1 MESLKEF
8 LTPKAF
14 NKLSFVAVIFWIPLG
29 VILLG
34 IVADVESESKLD
46 CVAES
51 DKDDIERKCFEQYET
66 QFNKLSIPLYG
77 FVIINV
83 SVIVVVSVIYSQ
95 CIKSTVEELED
106 QNRHN
111 ADAEMG
117 QENPTRRRLFIAYIT
132 QLAFRIS
139 LRILFILLQ
148 TQVIFPNNFAC
159 NVMPKSGN
167 TSVNAST
174 NFVSQ
179 VYECAN
185 AKAKTQSFWT
195 NSISV
200 LNGIFAFFV
209 FMEIVC
215 ILSRAR
221 KGKRFMQDEQFF
233 VDHLK
238 ATVRHNQVA
247 PERDSARESRQ
258 HNQNP
263 QRISLLSPQDAVE
276 SNEQTQN
283 EQMQESA
290 RAAQL
295 QDSIQQEQDQ
305 VQSELQHQ
313 QSTLQDFI
321 KTMKKNVKQ
330 GTEQPKDLKQPIR
343 PNPGEGPK
351 PKDLKTDEIYTNLK
365 IQEGRAEYDFPT
377 DRREQLKVYPQPNAN
392 KAEFKRP
399 EDIIDAEHKNIL
411 IVGRPGI
418 GKTLFCSK
426 LLRDW
431 ASDKVFNDAEQNLE
445 LGYDVAFLLKFRRLS
460 KLTELINLRE
470 LLCVHSEYP
479 TNVSDEV
486 WDYIL
491 QNPNKLLLMFDGTD
505 EFPSHSEI
513 ATEDYSDYGNTAEE
527 RMPVLALYKKIA
539 DGNLLSGA
547 TLITTTRPTA
557 VSSLAEFNYDRVVE
571 ILGFSSE
578 QVEDYVEKFT
588 KDDRDAVGPKETI
601 WRHISTNLNLF
612 SLSYIPMN
620 CFIICSCLFY
630 VFRTCGSSILPT
642 KLTEI
647 YSIAIKIFFFR
658 HGSEKYRYSLTN
670 SDQFVFKQFRE
681 LPSQVQDVFERLGE
695 IAFKGIKQ
703 RKLIF
708 ESSEVEGLEDCG
720 LLHRLPDRT
729 GSSPLK
735 RREAQYCFAHLT
747 VQEFLAAKHLID
759 TKDDEQLRSFVEVH
773 IKDGEW
779 QVVIQFIAG
788 LLKEQKKPR
797 TDIFTNLLPVTVEK
811 EDEDEDVEP
820 RTLTWWPA
828 QEDKHLALNL
838 CKCLYEIDENDSHIQ
853 DKLAEIN
860 FNAVDFS
867 KCSLAPVDCTAVVH
881 ILKNAKGILCINL
894 RNNNIGPLGCTEIIK
909 LIVNSDHH
917 RNNYKLTH
925 LNLAANNIT
934 AEGAKQLA
942 DTLMHSECKLTDL
955 NLMGNNI
962 TAEGAK
968 QLADALMH
976 SECKLTDLDLAWN
989 NITDEG
995 AKQLADALM
1004 HSECKLTVLN
1014 LMSNNIT
1021 DKGAKQLAVALMH
1034 SECKL
1039 TKLNLWKNNITAE
1052 GAKQLADALMHSECK
1067 LTELNL
1073 AANNITAEGAKQLA
1087 DALMHSECKLTE
1099 LNLRNNNITDKGA
1112 KQLAVA
1118 LMHSECK
1125 LTDLDLTYN
1134 NITAEGKKPLDKAR
1148 SLNPNISC
1156 YV

>member
-1 MESLKEF
+1 M
-8 LTPKAF
+8 
-14 NKLSFVAVIFWIPLG
+14 
-29 VILLG
+29 
-34 IVADVESESKLD
+34 
-46 CVAES
+46 
-51 DKDDIERKCFEQYET
+51 
-66 QFNKLSIPLYG
+66 
-77 FVIINV
+77 
-83 SVIVVVSVIYSQ
+83 
-95 CIKSTVEELED
+95 
-106 QNRHN
+106 
-111 ADAEMG
+111 
-117 QENPTRRRLFIAYIT
+117 
-132 QLAFRIS
+132 
-139 LRILFILLQ
+139 
-148 TQVIFPNNFAC
+148 
-159 NVMPKSGN
+159 
-167 TSVNAST
+167 
-174 NFVSQ
+174 
-179 VYECAN
+179 
-185 AKAKTQSFWT
+185 
-195 NSISV
+195 
-200 LNGIFAFFV
+200 
-209 FMEIVC
+209 
-215 ILSRAR
+215 
-221 KGKRFMQDEQFF
+221 
-233 VDHLK
+233 
-238 ATVRHNQVA
+238 A
-247 PERDSARESRQ
+247 PERDSARESTQ

-351 PKDLKTDEIYTNLK
+351 PKDLKIDEIYTNLK

-445 LGYDVAFLLKFRRLS
+445 LGYDVAFL
-460 KLTELINLRE
+460 
-470 LLCVHSEYP
+470 CDYSEYP

-513 ATEDYSDYGNTAEE
+513 ATEDYGNTAEE

-557 VSSLAEFNYDRVVE
+557 VSSLREFNYDRVVE

-588 KDDRDAVGPKETI
+588 KDDRDAVGAKETI

-620 CFIICSCLFY
+620 CFIICSCLFH
-630 VFRTCGSSILPT
+630 VFRTCGSSSLPT

-658 HGSEKYRYSLTN
+658 HGSEKYRHSLTN
-670 SDQFVFKQFRE
+670 SDQFVFKQFCE
-681 LPSQVQDVFERLGE
+681 LPSQVQDVFKRLGE

-720 LLHRLPDRT
+720 LLHRLPDRA
-729 GSSPLK
+729 GSSPLQ

-779 QVVIQFIAG
+779 QVSVVGKDKSQG
-788 LLKEQKKPR
+788 L
-797 TDIFTNLLPVTVEK
+797 IYLPT
-811 EDEDEDVEP
+811 
-820 RTLTWWPA
+820 
-828 QEDKHLALNL
+828 
-838 CKCLYEIDENDSHIQ
+838 
-853 DKLAEIN
+853 
-860 FNAVDFS
+860 FS
-867 KCSLAPVDCTAVVH
+867 S
-881 ILKNAKGILCINL
+881 
-894 RNNNIGPLGCTEIIK
+894 
-909 LIVNSDHH
+909 
-917 RNNYKLTH
+917 
-925 LNLAANNIT
+925 
-934 AEGAKQLA
+934 
-942 DTLMHSECKLTDL
+942 
-955 NLMGNNI
+955 
-962 TAEGAK
+962 
-968 QLADALMH
+968 
-976 SECKLTDLDLAWN
+976 
-989 NITDEG
+989 
-995 AKQLADALM
+995 
-1004 HSECKLTVLN
+1004 
-1014 LMSNNIT
+1014 
-1021 DKGAKQLAVALMH
+1021 
-1034 SECKL
+1034 
-1039 TKLNLWKNNITAE
+1039 
-1052 GAKQLADALMHSECK
+1052 
-1067 LTELNL
+1067 
-1073 AANNITAEGAKQLA
+1073 
-1087 DALMHSECKLTE
+1087 
-1099 LNLRNNNITDKGA
+1099 
-1112 KQLAVA
+1112 
-1118 LMHSECK
+1118 
-1125 LTDLDLTYN
+1125 
-1134 NITAEGKKPLDKAR
+1134 
-1148 SLNPNISC
+1148 
-1156 YV
+1156 

>member
-1 MESLKEF
+1 MPHLVPFSDQFTPTVTECTAHRHQLVFKMGRLREF

-106 QNRHN
+106 QNRQN
-111 ADAEMG
+111 ADTEMG

-139 LRILFILLQ
+139 LRILFIVLQ

-185 AKAKTQSFWT
+185 PKAKTQTFWT

-233 VDHLK
+233 ADHLK
-238 ATVRHNQVA
+238 ATLRRNEVECARVPQVA
-247 PERDSARESRQ
+247 
-258 HNQNP
+258 
-263 QRISLLSPQDAVE
+263 
-276 SNEQTQN
+276 
-283 EQMQESA
+283 QE
-290 RAAQL
+290 
-295 QDSIQQEQDQ
+295 QDSVQQEPDQ
-305 VQSELQHQ
+305 VQSE
-313 QSTLQDFI
+313 LQDFI
-321 KTMKKNVKQ
+321 KTMKERVKQ
-330 GTEQPKDLKQPIR
+330 GTEQPDDLKQPIR
-343 PNPGEGPK
+343 PNLVEGPT
-351 PKDLKTDEIYTNLK
+351 PKDLKIDEIYTNLK
-365 IQEGRAEYDFPT
+365 IQEGRAQYDFPT

-399 EDIIDAEHKNIL
+399 EDIIDAEHKNVL
-411 IVGRPGI
+411 IVGCPGI

-470 LLCVHSEYP
+470 LLCDYSEYP

-505 EFPSHSEI
+505 KFPSHSEI

-578 QVEDYVEKFT
+578 EVEDYVEKFT
-588 KDDRDAVGPKETI
+588 KNDDDAVGAKETI

-681 LPSQVQDVFERLGE
+681 LPSQVQDVFKRLGE

-720 LLHRLPDRT
+720 LLHRLPDRA
-729 GSSPLK
+729 GSSPLQ

-788 LLKEQKKPR
+788 LLKEQEMPR
-797 TDIFTNLLPVTVEK
+797 TDIFIDLLPVSTDEK
-811 EDEDEDVEP
+811 DERLLMLNTP
-820 RTLTWWPA
+820 SQGSKPLTCWPA
-828 QEDKHLALNL
+828 WEDKHLALNL
-838 CKCLYEIDENDSHIQ
+838 CKCLYEMDENDSHIQ

-867 KCSLAPVDCTAVVH
+867 ECSLAPVDCAAVVH
-881 ILKNAKGILCINL
+881 ILKNAKGILCMNL
-894 RNNNIGPLGCTEIIK
+894 RANNIGPLGCTEIIK
-909 LIVNSDHH
+909 LIVNSDHDG
-917 RNNYKLTH
+917 NNYKLTS
-925 LNLAANNIT
+925 LNLAR
-934 AEGAKQLA
+934 
-942 DTLMHSECKLTDL
+942 
-955 NLMGNNI
+955 NNI

-976 SECKLTDLDLAWN
+976 SECKLTDLNLA
-989 NITDEG
+989 
-995 AKQLADALM
+995 
-1004 HSECKLTVLN
+1004 H
-1014 LMSNNIT
+1014 
-1021 DKGAKQLAVALMH
+1021 
-1034 SECKL
+1034 
-1039 TKLNLWKNNITAE
+1039 NNITAE

-1067 LTELNL
+1067 LTDLNLWNNNITDEGVKQLAVALMHSECKLTELNLWNNNITAEGAKQLAVALMHSECKLTELNL
-1073 AANNITAEGAKQLA
+1073 AHNNITAEGAKQLA
-1087 DALMHSECKLTE
+1087 DALMHSECKLTH
-1099 LNLRNNNITDKGA
+1099 LDLTHNNITDEGV
-1112 KQLAVA
+1112 KQLADA

-1125 LTDLDLTYN
+1125 LTHLDLTHN
-1134 NITAEGKKPLDKAR
+1134 NITDEGVKQLADALMHSECKLTYLNLWENNITNEGQKLLAKAR
-1148 SLNPNISC
+1148 SLNPNIS
-1156 YV
+1156 YLV

>member
-1 MESLKEF
+1 MASYPQLPYYF

-14 NKLSFVAVIFWIPLG
+14 NKLSFVAVIFW
-29 VILLG
+29 ILLG

-106 QNRHN
+106 QNRQN
-111 ADAEMG
+111 ADTEMG

-139 LRILFILLQ
+139 LRILFIVLQ
-148 TQVIFPNNFAC
+148 TQVILPNNFAC

-185 AKAKTQSFWT
+185 PKAKTQTFWT

-233 VDHLK
+233 ADHLK
-238 ATVRHNQVA
+238 ATLRRNEVECARVPQVA
-247 PERDSARESRQ
+247 
-258 HNQNP
+258 
-263 QRISLLSPQDAVE
+263 
-276 SNEQTQN
+276 
-283 EQMQESA
+283 QE
-290 RAAQL
+290 
-295 QDSIQQEQDQ
+295 QDSVQQEPDQ
-305 VQSELQHQ
+305 VQSE
-313 QSTLQDFI
+313 LQDFI
-321 KTMKKNVKQ
+321 KTMKERVKQ
-330 GTEQPKDLKQPIR
+330 GTEQPDDLKQPIR
-343 PNPGEGPK
+343 PNLVEGPT
-351 PKDLKTDEIYTNLK
+351 PKDLKIDEIYTNLK
-365 IQEGRAEYDFPT
+365 IQEGRAQYDFPT

-399 EDIIDAEHKNIL
+399 EDIIDAEHKNVL
-411 IVGRPGI
+411 IVGCPGI

-470 LLCVHSEYP
+470 LLCDYSEYP

-505 EFPSHSEI
+505 KFPSHSEI

-578 QVEDYVEKFT
+578 EVEDYVEKFT
-588 KDDRDAVGPKETI
+588 KNDDDAVGAKETI

-681 LPSQVQDVFERLGE
+681 LPSQVQDVFKRLGE

-720 LLHRLPDRT
+720 LLHRLPDRA
-729 GSSPLK
+729 GSSPLQ

-788 LLKEQKKPR
+788 LLKEQEMPK
-797 TDIFTNLLPVTVEK
+797 TDIFIDLLPVSTDEK
-811 EDEDEDVEP
+811 DERLLMLNTP
-820 RTLTWWPA
+820 SQGSKPLTCWPA
-828 QEDKHLALNL
+828 WEDKHLALNL
-838 CKCLYEIDENDSHIQ
+838 CKCLYEMDENDSHIQ

-867 KCSLAPVDCTAVVH
+867 ECSLAPVDCAAVVH
-881 ILKNAKGILCINL
+881 ILKNAKGILCMNL
-894 RNNNIGPLGCTEIIK
+894 KENNIGPLGCAEIIK
-909 LIVNSDHH
+909 LIVNSDHD
-917 RNNYKLTH
+917 RNNYKLTS
-925 LNLAANNIT
+925 LNLAR
-934 AEGAKQLA
+934 
-942 DTLMHSECKLTDL
+942 
-955 NLMGNNI
+955 
-962 TAEGAK
+962 
-968 QLADALMH
+968 
-976 SECKLTDLDLAWN
+976 
-989 NITDEG
+989 
-995 AKQLADALM
+995 
-1004 HSECKLTVLN
+1004 
-1014 LMSNNIT
+1014 
-1021 DKGAKQLAVALMH
+1021 
-1034 SECKL
+1034 
-1039 TKLNLWKNNITAE
+1039 NNITAE

-1073 AANNITAEGAKQLA
+1073 AHNNITAEGAKQLA

-1099 LNLRNNNITDKGA
+1099 LNLEGNNITAEGA
-1112 KQLAVA
+1112 KQLADA

-1125 LTDLDLTYN
+1125 LTYLNLWEN
-1134 NITAEGKKPLDKAR
+1134 NITNEGQKLLAKAR
-1148 SLNPNISC
+1148 SLNPNIS
-1156 YV
+1156 YLV